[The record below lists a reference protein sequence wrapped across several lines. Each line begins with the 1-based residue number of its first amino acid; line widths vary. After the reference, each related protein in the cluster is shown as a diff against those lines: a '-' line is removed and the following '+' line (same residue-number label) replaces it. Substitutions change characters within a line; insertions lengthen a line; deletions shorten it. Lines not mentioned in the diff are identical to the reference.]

1 MKRNEI
7 IPGERRKEENIVNFL
22 NPFKVEK
29 LTIQFRLLLFIV
41 NGFWCCMFEFPSFQ
55 QKKMPG
61 FKPAKVLVL
70 LFFFFFI

>member
-41 NGFWCCMFEFPSFQ
+41 NGF
-55 QKKMPG
+55 
-61 FKPAKVLVL
+61 
-70 LFFFFFI
+70 